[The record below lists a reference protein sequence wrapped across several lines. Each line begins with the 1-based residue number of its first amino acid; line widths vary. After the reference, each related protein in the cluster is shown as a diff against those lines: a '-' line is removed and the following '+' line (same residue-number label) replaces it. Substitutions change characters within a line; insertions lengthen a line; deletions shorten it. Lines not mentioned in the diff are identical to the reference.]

1 MRKVRTVWHG
11 HRFAPPAGHGYYDL
25 SPVWLATWS
34 DGTWLNGPPA
44 IVKEISHDTR
54 TLQPG
59 DIFIALRGRRFD
71 GHDFVE
77 KAFHQGASGAIVC
90 RHRVGQFGF
99 RMPLLA
105 VEDTREALHRMA
117 WGHRR
122 SLSSLVIGVS
132 GSVGK
137 TTVKEMIALILES
150 DGATVRSPASWNNEV
165 GLPLSILKLRH
176 RHRYGVFEVGINR
189 PGEMENL
196 AGLLEPDWAVVTC
209 VGPVHLEF
217 LGSVEEVARQ
227 KRRLL
232 EAVKPAG
239 KAFLDL
245 DHEWFEYLRS
255 GIRCRVVTVSA
266 EGRDDAD
273 YWVEMCNGGHEFF
286 VHERRSGESHRYG
299 INFPGAHMIGN
310 ALFGIAVGREA
321 GIPARDIAAAL
332 GRFEPPPMRWEVQL
346 EDGVLFVNDAYNANP
361 ISMRAAIS
369 TFDESTRARGKWLVL
384 GGMRELGDRTNMEH
398 RGLGEFIAGGPWS
411 GVLLVG
417 ELGARISSGLEGR
430 SLDFPVIC
438 CRDALAAARTL
449 VQRLERGDAVLLK
462 GSRRER
468 IEAVLRYWHELRGR
482 PFSKS
487 EDPDTEGDI

>member
-1 MRKVRTVWHG
+1 MRRGRTVSRG
-11 HRFAPPAGHGYYDL
+11 YRFAPPDSDGYYDL

-34 DGTWLNGPPA
+34 DGTWLNGQPA
-44 IVKEISHDTR
+44 AVKEVSHDTR

-59 DIFIALRGRRFD
+59 DIFIALRGNRFD

-77 KAFHQGASGAIVC
+77 KAFHKGASGAIVC
-90 RHRVGQFGF
+90 RRRVGEFGF

-105 VEDTREALHRMA
+105 VEDTREALYRIA

-122 SLSSLVIGVS
+122 SLPSLVIGVS

-137 TTVKEMIALILES
+137 TSVKEMIALILEAG
-150 DGATVRSPASWNNEV
+150 GATVRSPASWNNAV

-189 PGEMENL
+189 PGEMEDL

-217 LGSVEEVARQ
+217 LGSVQEVARQ

-232 EAVKPAG
+232 EAVKPDG
-239 KAFLDL
+239 KVFLDL

-255 GIRCRVVTVSA
+255 GARGRVVTVSA
-266 EGRDDAD
+266 EGREDAD

-286 VHERRSGESHRYG
+286 VHERGSGESHRYG
-299 INFPGAHMIGN
+299 ISFPGAHMVRN

-321 GIPARDIAAAL
+321 GVPAREIAAAL
-332 GRFEPPPMRWEVQL
+332 GRFEPPAMRWETRL
-346 EDGVLFVNDAYNANP
+346 EAGVLFINDAYNANP
-361 ISMRAAIS
+361 LSMRAAIS
-369 TFDESTRARGKWLVL
+369 TFGESTRARGKWLVL
-384 GGMRELGDRTNMEH
+384 GGMRELGTQEDEEH
-398 RGLGEFIAGGPWS
+398 RKLGEFIAGGPWS

-417 ELGARISSGLEGR
+417 ELGGRISAGLEGR
-430 SLDFPVIC
+430 RVGFPVIC
-438 CRDALAAARTL
+438 CRNAAEAARML
-449 VQRLERGDAVLLK
+449 AQRVRRGDAVLLK
-462 GSRRER
+462 GSRMER
-468 IEAVLRYWHELRGR
+468 IEDVLQHWCKLQGR
-482 PFSKS
+482 PFSQR
-487 EDPDTEGDI
+487 EDPDAEGDI